1 MIDNDTSLH
10 QRQTNQRKNKSHT
23 EHPPPKQK
31 KKTTELRLMTWDKH
45 VKCGRNTYMN
55 NYRV

>member
-1 MIDNDTSLH
+1 MIDNEISLH

-23 EHPPPKQK
+23 EHPPPKKK

-45 VKCGRNTYMN
+45 VKCGRNTCMN